1 MFGHGLAPLVV
12 DWFGARTLNRA
23 DRCRSAAENFGNDRK
38 LVSGCRPTRFQASI
52 ICRKTNADQ
61 RVPRDGWRGHCFGN
75 RRRPQITKG
84 DPMRFTTLVA
94 ASLALT
100 AIAPLGAKPAPIST
114 TIAAAMAS
122 PDRRPDNVK
131 IDEGRKPAQVL
142 EFLGLRPGM
151 NVLDLFGANG
161 YWAELMVP
169 AIGSKGHDT
178 IWQPTQFYN
187 DKAKTY
193 ATGFAAKHPNVTVIT
208 SPFEAPDLPRN
219 YADFVILNDNYHDTY
234 WKSDK
239 NKIPQMDPNA
249 FLKAVYAAMKP
260 GAVIGVIDHVANPNN
275 DTRAT
280 VDKFH
285 RIDPN
290 VVKADF
296 KRAGFVLLGSSDL
309 LRNPADDHNLL
320 VFDPKVAGH
329 TDRFIFKFKKP
340 R

>member
-1 MFGHGLAPLVV
+1 M
-12 DWFGARTLNRA
+12 
-23 DRCRSAAENFGNDRK
+23 RSTKAAI
-38 LVSGCRPTRFQASI
+38 L
-52 ICRKTNADQ
+52 
-61 RVPRDGWRGHCFGN
+61 
-75 RRRPQITKG
+75 
-84 DPMRFTTLVA
+84 
-94 ASLALT
+94 SLAL
-100 AIAPLGAKPAPIST
+100 IASPLCAKAADQPASSL
-114 TIAAAMAS
+114 AAALAA

-131 IDEGRKPAQVL
+131 LDEGRKPAQVL
-142 EFLGLRPGM
+142 QFLGLKPGM
-151 NVLDLFGANG
+151 KVLDLFGANG
-161 YWAELMVP
+161 YWAEIMVP
-169 AIGSKGHDT
+169 VIGPKGHDT
-178 IWQPTQFYN
+178 VWTPTQFFS

-193 ATGFAAKHPNVTVIT
+193 TAGYAAKHPNVSFIT
-208 SPFEAPDLPRN
+208 SPFEAPDLPKN

-234 WKSDK
+234 WHSDK
-239 NKIPQMDPNA
+239 YKIPTMDPNA

-260 GAVIGVIDHVANPNN
+260 GATIGVIDNVANPNS

-280 VDKFH
+280 VEKFH

-296 KRAGFVLLGSSDL
+296 KRAGFVLAGSSDV